1 MAKKV
6 YIDFELKYKEA
17 VKNLDEMQK
26 EYSKLEKEVSKTSES
41 QQELGNILD
50 TTTGGAVTKFKSL
63 KGTLGSVIKSFKSLK
78 LAVAATGIGLLVV
91 AVGSLT
97 AMFSRS
103 EEGQNKFAKILT
115 QLGVIAG
122 NVMDIFS
129 DLGKV
134 VFNVFTGNFKAAK
147 EALNEVTEG
156 VKNFGEETAKEIE
169 KAGELSDMRAKA
181 DKEER
186 KLITERAEANRRVAE
201 LREKAADKENVSVE
215 ERIEAIKEAGRIEE
229 EITQKEIAAA
239 RLRFEAKRLE
249 NSLAESSKED
259 LDEEAR
265 LKARLTE
272 LETGRL
278 KIQKALTA
286 EITTTLREAK
296 TLRKQEAN
304 ELQANY
310 VFLPGVGFVSK
321 EVFEKAKSDG
331 EAVDKILADFK
342 KKKEEEEAET
352 QIQKLELEKSR
363 KLQELDDLN
372 ATEAQKAE
380 IRLYYN
386 DLIKDA
392 EDKDAQN
399 AIRREELLQKQKI
412 AIISQTFGTLANILG
427 KNSKAGKAFAVAQA
441 LTNTYLGV
449 TEVLDNE
456 TTLPEPFA
464 TIQKVTSIAGV
475 LATGFQAVKS
485 IKSVDPKGGGAATTI
500 SARGVGQAASQAP
513 AFNIVGAG
521 VTNQLADVIA
531 GQASQPTRAYVVSND
546 VSTAQELD
554 RNIIQ
559 GASIG

>member
-17 VKNLDEMQK
+17 VANLDEMQK
-26 EYSKLEKEVSKTSES
+26 EYSKLEKEVAKTKDTQE
-41 QQELGNILD
+41 ELGGVLD
-50 TTTGGAVTKFKSL
+50 KTTGGAITKFKGL
-63 KGTLGSVIKSFKSLK
+63 KGTLGTVVKSFKTLRG
-78 LAVAATGIGLLVV
+78 AIIATGIGALIV

-134 VFNVFTGNFKAAK
+134 VFNVFTGNFKAAG

-156 VKNFGEETAKEIE
+156 IKNFGEETRKEIE
-169 KAGELSDMRAKA
+169 VAGELADMRAKA
-181 DKEER
+181 DIEER

-201 LREKAADKENVSVE
+201 LREKAADKENVSVQ

-229 EITQKEIAAA
+229 EITRKEIEAAK
-239 RLRFEAKRLE
+239 LRFEAKQLE
-249 NSLAESSKED
+249 NSLAESTKED

-286 EITTTLREAK
+286 EITTALR
-296 TLRKQEAN
+296 
-304 ELQANY
+304 
-310 VFLPGVGFVSK
+310 
-321 EVFEKAKSDG
+321 
-331 EAVDKILADFK
+331 
-342 KKKEEEEAET
+342 EEEAERNRIDAERKAKEEAERKEKEELALEEKKRKELEAKE
-352 QIQKLELEKSR
+352 QESLDAARRKKLEDELAYQEYIEK
-363 KLQELDDLN
+363 
-372 ATEAQKAE
+372 A
-380 IRLYYN
+380 
-386 DLIKDA
+386 
-392 EDKDAQN
+392 
-399 AIRREELLQKQKI
+399 KI
-412 AIISQTFGTLANILG
+412 AVISQTFGTLANILG
-427 KNSKAGKAFAVAQA
+427 KNSKAGKAFAIAQA

-464 TIQKVTSIAGV
+464 TIQRVTSIAGV

-485 IKSVDPKGGGAATTI
+485 IKSVNPKGGSAATTI
-500 SARGVGQAASQAP
+500 SAGGVGQAAPQAP

>member
-63 KGTLGSVIKSFKSLK
+63 KGTLGTVIKSFKSLK
-78 LAVAATGIGLLVV
+78 VAIMATGIGLLVV

-134 VFNVFTGNFKAAK
+134 VFNVFTGNFKAAG

-156 VKNFGEETAKEIE
+156 IKNFGEETAKEIQ
-169 KAGELSDMRAKA
+169 KAGELADMRAKA
-181 DKEER
+181 DIEER

-201 LREKAADKENVSVE
+201 LREKAADKENVTVQ

-229 EITQKEIAAA
+229 EITQKEIEAA
-239 RLRFEAKRLE
+239 RLRFEAKQLE
-249 NSLAESSKED
+249 NSLAESTKED

-286 EITTTLREAK
+286 EITTALREEEAERKAAEAERKAK
-296 TLRKQEAN
+296 EK
-304 ELQANY
+304 ELAEDF
-310 VFLPGVGFVSK
+310 VFLAGVGFVSK
-321 EVFEKAKSDG
+321 EVFDQMKAKKDAA
-331 EAVDKILADFK
+331 EKQRKADEAEAEKQTQLRNERIAANEVITQQKIMDAKRMAVDTAISLFG
-342 KKKEEEEAET
+342 AET
-352 QIQKLELEKSR
+352 
-363 KLQELDDLN
+363 
-372 ATEAQKAE
+372 A
-380 IRLYYN
+380 
-386 DLIKDA
+386 
-392 EDKDAQN
+392 
-399 AIRREELLQKQKI
+399 
-412 AIISQTFGTLANILG
+412 
-427 KNSKAGKAFAVAQA
+427 AGKAALIAKQILAAQEMIQEARKTITFSSLVAARSSAAVAEGTAQTAKIGFPQNIPMLIAYA
-441 LTNTYLGV
+441 L
-449 TEVLDNE
+449 
-456 TTLPEPFA
+456 
-464 TIQKVTSIAGV
+464 
-475 LATGFQAVKS
+475 QAVGIISAISSAVGKS
-485 IKSVDPKGGGAATTI
+485 KRVAGSIGAGGGISVDTTAAAGATSASSI
-500 SARGVGQAASQAP
+500 SAPSIVPQ
-513 AFNIVGAG
+513 FNTVGASG
-521 VTNQLADVIA
+521 TNQLASILG
-531 GQASQPTRAYVVSND
+531 GQQEQPIRAFVVSGD
-546 VSTAQELD
+546 VSTAQEMD
-554 RNIIQ
+554 RNIISS
-559 GASIG
+559 ASLG

>member
-1 MAKKV
+1 
-6 YIDFELKYKEA
+6 
-17 VKNLDEMQK
+17 
-26 EYSKLEKEVSKTSES
+26 
-41 QQELGNILD
+41 
-50 TTTGGAVTKFKSL
+50 
-63 KGTLGSVIKSFKSLK
+63 
-78 LAVAATGIGLLVV
+78 
-91 AVGSLT
+91 
-97 AMFSRS
+97 MFSRS

-134 VFNVFTGNFKAAK
+134 VFNVFTGNFKAAG

-156 VKNFGEETAKEIE
+156 IKNFGEETRKEIE
-169 KAGELSDMRAKA
+169 VAGELADMRAKA
-181 DKEER
+181 DIEER

-201 LREKAADKENVSVE
+201 LREKAADKENVSVQ

-239 RLRFEAKRLE
+239 RLRFEAKQLE
-249 NSLAESSKED
+249 NSLAESTKED

-286 EITTTLREAK
+286 EITTALR
-296 TLRKQEAN
+296 
-304 ELQANY
+304 
-310 VFLPGVGFVSK
+310 
-321 EVFEKAKSDG
+321 
-331 EAVDKILADFK
+331 
-342 KKKEEEEAET
+342 EEEAERNR
-352 QIQKLELEKSR
+352 IDAERKAKEEAERKEKEELALEEKKRKELEAKEQEKLDAARR
-363 KLQELDDLN
+363 KQLEDELAYQEYI
-372 ATEAQKAE
+372 EKAKVAV
-380 IRLYYN
+380 IG
-386 DLIKDA
+386 
-392 EDKDAQN
+392 
-399 AIRREELLQKQKI
+399 
-412 AIISQTFGTLANILG
+412 QTFGQLANILG
-427 KNSKAGKAFAVAQA
+427 KNSKAGKAFAIAQA
-441 LTNTYLGV
+441 LTNTYQGV
-449 TEVLDNE
+449 TEVLS
-456 TTLPEPFA
+456 TKSTLPEPFA
-464 TIQKVTSIAGV
+464 TISRVANIATV
-475 LATGFQAVKS
+475 LATGFQAVKQ
-485 IKSVDPKGGGAATTI
+485 IKSADKQASPASVGTRATVSAAP
-500 SARGVGQAASQAP
+500 QLP

>member
-63 KGTLGSVIKSFKSLK
+63 KGTLGTVIKSFKSLK
-78 LAVAATGIGLLVV
+78 VAIMATGIGLLVV

-134 VFNVFTGNFKAAK
+134 VFNVFTGNFKAAG

-156 VKNFGEETAKEIE
+156 IKNFGEETAKEIQ
-169 KAGELSDMRAKA
+169 KAGELADMRAKA
-181 DKEER
+181 DIEER

-201 LREKAADKENVSVE
+201 LREKAADKENVTVQ

-229 EITQKEIAAA
+229 EITQKEIEAA
-239 RLRFEAKRLE
+239 RLRFEAKQLE
-249 NSLAESSKED
+249 NSLAESTKED

-286 EITTTLREAK
+286 EITTALREEEAERNAIKAERKAK
-296 TLRKQEAN
+296 EK
-304 ELQANY
+304 ELAEDF
-310 VFLPGVGFVSK
+310 VFLAGVGFVSK
-321 EVFEKAKSDG
+321 EVFDQMKAKKDAA
-331 EAVDKILADFK
+331 EKQRKADEAEAEKQTQLRNERIAANEVITQQKIMDAKRMAVDTAISLFG
-342 KKKEEEEAET
+342 AET
-352 QIQKLELEKSR
+352 
-363 KLQELDDLN
+363 
-372 ATEAQKAE
+372 A
-380 IRLYYN
+380 
-386 DLIKDA
+386 
-392 EDKDAQN
+392 
-399 AIRREELLQKQKI
+399 
-412 AIISQTFGTLANILG
+412 
-427 KNSKAGKAFAVAQA
+427 AGKAALIAKQILAAQEMIQEARKTITFSSLVAARSSAAVAEGTAQTAKIGFPQNIPMLIAYA
-441 LTNTYLGV
+441 L
-449 TEVLDNE
+449 
-456 TTLPEPFA
+456 
-464 TIQKVTSIAGV
+464 
-475 LATGFQAVKS
+475 QAVGIISAISSAVGKS
-485 IKSVDPKGGGAATTI
+485 KRVAGSIGAGGGISVDTTAAAGATSASSI
-500 SARGVGQAASQAP
+500 SAPSIVPQ
-513 AFNIVGAG
+513 FNTVGASG
-521 VTNQLADVIA
+521 TNQLASILG
-531 GQASQPTRAYVVSND
+531 GQQEQPIRAFVVSGD
-546 VSTAQELD
+546 VSTAQEMD
-554 RNIIQ
+554 RNIISS
-559 GASIG
+559 ASLG